1 MTTPEK
7 QNKQVLKQTL
17 EISLQQSQL
26 TLRQN
31 RLLALAA
38 VFQSAQLTYLLATQ
52 GKSALNGLTGDAFN
66 LLLTASYEIHPQQ
79 LNSLVTLDFYR
90 SVNDLYIGLRSFEG
104 SLTQPFQQNT
114 KSRVPQPTPY
124 GESFRYAMALL
135 HIERKIYRQHRF
147 VEKIGQHQKSL
158 KSKLAFFD
166 QNQQHPAIL
175 ASTANLYVETAGSLK
190 SRLNVRGKPE
200 YLKDQS
206 NVDRIRAS
214 LFAGIQAA
222 HLWRQ
227 LGGNRWQLI
236 FTRRAMLED
245 LQSLAKHHYKQHEK
259 NYRINQ

>member
-1 MTTPEK
+1 MTTLEK
-7 QNKQVLKQTL
+7 PNKQALKQAL

-26 TLRQN
+26 TIKQN

-38 VFQSAQLTYLLATQ
+38 VFQAAQLTYLLANQ
-52 GKSALNGLTGDAFN
+52 GKSALNGLTGTAFN
-66 LLLTASYEIHPQQ
+66 RLLVACYEIHPQQ
-79 LNSLVTLDFYR
+79 LNSLATLDFYH
-90 SVNDLYIGLRSFEG
+90 SVNDLYIGLKSFEG

-114 KSRVPQPTPY
+114 RSRVPQPTPY
-124 GESFRYAMALL
+124 GEAFRYAMALL
-135 HIERKIYRQHRF
+135 HIERKIYRQHHF
-147 VEKIGQHQKSL
+147 VEKITQHQGNL
-158 KSKLAFFD
+158 KNRLAFFD

-175 ASTANLYVETAGSLK
+175 ASTANLYIETAGSLK

-206 NVDRIRAS
+206 NVDRIRAC

-236 FTRRAMLED
+236 FMRRAMLED
-245 LQSLAKHHYKQHEK
+245 IQSLAKNHYQQHEK